1 MLRRTERRLRTSLV
15 LLAALSIPTTLLF
28 DHLVLP
34 AASGETQSVAPPADD
49 STPEAVQK
57 LDELYSL
64 MESGLA
70 GPCRLWLP
78 KIARPKY
85 EDLRRI
91 LAALEEGEE
100 RQ

>member
-28 DHLVLP
+28 DHLALP
-34 AASGETQSVAPPADD
+34 TASGETQSATPPSDD
-49 STPEAVQK
+49 STPEAVRK
-57 LDELYSL
+57 LDELYNL
-64 MESGLA
+64 MESGLS
-70 GPCRLWLP
+70 GPSRTWLP
-78 KIARPKY
+78 EVARSKY